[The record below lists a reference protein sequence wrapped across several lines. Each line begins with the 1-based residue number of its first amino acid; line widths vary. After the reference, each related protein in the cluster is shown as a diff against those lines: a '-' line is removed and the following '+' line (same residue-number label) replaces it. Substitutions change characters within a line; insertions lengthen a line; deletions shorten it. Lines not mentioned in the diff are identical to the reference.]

1 MRYNLPTVY
10 PRVLQWQY
18 HTTSSVITEEKTMLI
33 LFTDSDCDLSL
44 EKCKEFGYHL
54 ISMPY
59 QIDDQEPVY
68 PYEDFDQFDS
78 KTFYDTLRTGVVP
91 KTFAISPDKYM
102 SYFEPHFANG
112 DDILYVHFS
121 RAMSGTFNAMD
132 LAVEELLKKYP
143 ERKFYTIDTNA
154 ITLCSYNI
162 VCEVGDMYKA
172 GKTAEEMVAWANDNV
187 NKFAAYFFANDLKF
201 FCKSG
206 RVNGLKA
213 LMGNLI
219 GIRPILNMSA
229 DGMMSNVDQ
238 ATGRVKTLK
247 RILQYVED
255 LQEDIY
261 NHRVV
266 IGHTDD
272 VATAK
277 QLQQM
282 LAERFGEKLNTE
294 IVVVNPTA
302 GSHCGP
308 NGAGICFYAK
318 HR

>member
-1 MRYNLPTVY
+1 
-10 PRVLQWQY
+10 
-18 HTTSSVITEEKTMLI
+18 MLI

-59 QIDDQEPVY
+59 QIDGQEPVY

-162 VCEVGDMYKA
+162 VCEVGDMYKV

-229 DGMMSNVDQ
+229 DGMMSNVDK

-272 VATAK
+272 ISTAK

-282 LAERFGEKLNTE
+282 LVERFGEKLNTD

>member
-1 MRYNLPTVY
+1 
-10 PRVLQWQY
+10 
-18 HTTSSVITEEKTMLI
+18 MLV

-44 EKCKEFGYHL
+44 EKCKEYGYHM

-59 QIDDQEPVY
+59 QMDGQEPVY
-68 PYEDFDQFDS
+68 PYEDYQQFDS
-78 KTFYDTLRTGVVP
+78 KAFYDMLRSGVVP
-91 KTFAISPDKYM
+91 KTFAISTERYI
-102 SYFEPHFANG
+102 SYFEPHFQKG

-132 LAVEELLKKYP
+132 LAVQELLHKYP
-143 ERKFYTIDTNA
+143 KRKFYTIDTNA

-172 GKTAEEMVAWANDNV
+172 GKSAEQMVAWAKKNV

-201 FCKSG
+201 FRKSG
-206 RVNGLKA
+206 RVNGMTA
-213 LMGNLI
+213 VMGNLI

-229 DGMMSNVDQ
+229 DGMMTNVDK
-238 ATGRVKTLK
+238 ATGKQKTLK
-247 RILQYVED
+247 RIMQIIED

-261 NHRVV
+261 DHRVV
-266 IGHTDD
+266 IGHSDD
-272 VATAK
+272 LASAE
-277 QLQQM
+277 QLKKM
-282 LAERFGEKLNTE
+282 LVERFGEKLNIE

-308 NGAGICFYAK
+308 NGAGVCFFAK

>member
-1 MRYNLPTVY
+1 
-10 PRVLQWQY
+10 
-18 HTTSSVITEEKTMLI
+18 MLV

-44 EKCKEFGYHL
+44 EKCAEFGYHM

-59 QIDDQEPVY
+59 SMRGEECY
-68 PYEDFDQFDS
+68 PYEDFATFDAS
-78 KTFYDTLRTGVVP
+78 AFYDVLRQGVVP
-91 KTFAISPDKYM
+91 KTYAISPEKYIE
-102 SYFEPHFANG
+102 YFEPHFANG

-132 LAVEELLKKYP
+132 LAVQQLREKYP

-172 GKTAEEMVAWANDNV
+172 GKSVEYMLEWAKTNV
-187 NKFAAYFFANDLKF
+187 NKFAAYFFANDLTF
-201 FCKSG
+201 FKHSG
-206 RVNGLKA
+206 RVNGMKA

-219 GIRPILNMSA
+219 GVRPILCMDAN
-229 DGMMSNVDQ
+229 GMMTNVDK
-238 ATGRVKTLK
+238 ATGKRKTMH

-255 LQEDIY
+255 LQENIY
-261 NHRVV
+261 DHRVI

-272 VATAK
+272 LETAK
-277 QLQQM
+277 QMEQM
-282 LAERFGEKLNTE
+282 LLDKFGTKLQTE

-308 NGAGICFYAK
+308 NGVGVCFYAK